1 MGYALPIE
9 VYDAIKKVVKDEKT
23 AREIARAIEEGLEAI
38 EEKAKKEKV
47 VLKAEIK
54 DELRKELASKEDI
67 ALLEQKIE
75 TVRQELKGE
84 IEAVRHEIKGEI
96 RELRAYMKFIIVIM
110 LLGFTFLNPQFYD
123 FLKMVLGMVK

>member
-84 IEAVRHEIKGEI
+84 I